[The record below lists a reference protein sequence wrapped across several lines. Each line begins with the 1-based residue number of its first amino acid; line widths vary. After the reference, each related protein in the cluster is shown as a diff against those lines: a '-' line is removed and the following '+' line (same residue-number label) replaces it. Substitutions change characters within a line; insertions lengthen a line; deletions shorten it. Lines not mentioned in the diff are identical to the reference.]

1 MFARTQTLAPRT
13 RRDVLPQDRETSEDG
28 AIDRVVADADDDAAH
43 DLRVDL
49 EGRAELLAARAL
61 ELGEERRPLRL
72 RERDRGHDDGLLDA
86 GAGVE
91 EVVEG
96 ARDAR
101 QERDAL
107 SFQER
112 MEERADAGGLL
123 RADALERAAAGL

>member
-1 MFARTQTLAPRT
+1 MICVMSFDRSAMFDLSLTLGSRA
-13 RRDVLPQDRETSEDG
+13 RRDVLAEHRETRANG
-28 AIDRVVADADDDAAH
+28 AIDLVVADTDDEAAH

-49 EGRAELLAARAL
+49 EGRAKLLAAHAL
-61 ELGEERRPLRL
+61 ELCEERRSLRL
-72 RERDRGHDDGLLDA
+72 RQRDGGEDDGLLDA

-107 SFQER
+107 ALEERVQER
-112 MEERADAGGLL
+112 
-123 RADALERAAAGL
+123 